1 MAMMSAYEAVAYRAE
16 TDEAGRA
23 AATVGEAPV
32 RGRAVV
38 TDDPTDALE
47 RLGDDGILVTRTTSA
62 SYNTVFPAALGVA
75 VQHGSTMSH
84 AAVLARELGLP
95 AVIGVPDLLQRV
107 HDGDQVLLDPVAGT
121 ISVIP

>member
-1 MAMMSAYEAVAYRAE
+1 M
-16 TDEAGRA
+16 
-23 AATVGEAPV
+23 

-47 RLGDDGILVTRTTSA
+47 RLGDDGILVTRTTTA

-107 HDGDQVLLDPVAGT
+107 HDGDQVLLDPAAGT
-121 ISVIP
+121 ITVIP